1 MAKTKKRKR
10 QRKMRWNIGMI
21 IFAVIFV
28 YIVINVIM
36 FLGKKKL
43 SVYKVTEDK
52 ITNTLSFTGIAI
64 RDEELL
70 KTSQSGYITYYVE
83 EGKRIKKN
91 GTIFTVD
98 KDQKVQDTFTQK
110 VQELEKKQDVVDD
123 DEIAR
128 KVNEYQS
135 VYNDNHFS
143 SVYDLKYDLKNAV
156 LNLNEEAMKQV
167 IETVRQKMGTDSF
180 QTQKS
185 SASGVVEFYSD
196 DFDGKSASDINAEDF
211 EQTSY
216 RVRKYNTADKVKK
229 HKVVARVNKSE
240 KWQIVIPL
248 KEEQYKMLKDKTEV
262 SVRFVQDQNKATAE
276 VTVAKKGNDYFGYLK
291 FSDYAVRYCSERF
304 LEIDVTLDS
313 YKGLKIPNTSI
324 VKKKF
329 YQVPIKYLTRGD
341 NSTKE
346 QFAVRNT
353 NDNGDVTVE
362 QKSYTIYGRDDQYCY
377 LDPDEV
383 GENVVV
389 QAMDS
394 NDTFLIEKMKTLKG
408 VYCTNQGFADF
419 KPIDILIEKDDYSI
433 IASDTNEGIN
443 LYDFIVLDGSTI
455 KENQIIY

>member
-1 MAKTKKRKR
+1 MAKKRKR
-10 QRKMRWNIGMI
+10 QRKIHWNIGMI
-21 IFAVIFV
+21 IFVVIFV

-70 KTSQSGYITYYVE
+70 KTTQSGYLTYYVE

-98 KDQKVQDTFTQK
+98 KDQKVQDTFAQK

-128 KVNEYQS
+128 KVNDYQS

-143 SVYDLKYDLKNAV
+143 SVYDLKYDLKNAI

-167 IETVRQKMGTDSF
+167 IKAVKQKMGTDSF

-185 SASGVVEFYSD
+185 LASGVVEFYSD
-196 DFDGKSASDINAEDF
+196 DFDGKSASDINAKDF
-211 EQTSY
+211 EQTNY

-229 HKVVARVNKSE
+229 HKVVARINKSE
-240 KWQIVIPL
+240 KWQIVVPL

-262 SVRFVQDQNKATAE
+262 SVRFVQDQNKATAA
-276 VTVAKKGNDYFGYLK
+276 VTVAKKGKDYFGYLK

-329 YQVPIKYLTRGD
+329 YQVPLRYITRGD

-362 QKSYTIYGRDDQYCY
+362 QKSYTIYGRDDKYCY

-394 NDTFLIEKMKTLKG
+394 KDTFLIEKMKMLKG

-419 KPIDILIEKDDYSI
+419 KPIDILMEKDDYSI